1 MPVSGLRDKSY
12 QDWVTRHRQPVRLG
26 GLGLRCQAELSPAAF
41 LGALEQTLPSFV
53 GERGVCPQ
61 LAHLVGAEGDVQKRW
76 QPLIESGCRT
86 GIELVRAWDIL
97 EREAKGMADFLG
109 QEVEGVMAVTVDGVG
124 EGRTDGSTRKKLVEQ
139 REKTRGLVLGKA
151 LEQHPDQRARPVLV
165 WPQLDK
171 LSSAWLLA
179 FPGPHSGLP
188 STVFSEAVCGHLCLP
203 SPACRDR
210 LGERVG
216 KTVVDLFGDKVMA
229 EKLHGDTWRIRHD
242 NVKSE
247 LNRLCVWSQLPATC
261 EVFGLFSH
269 LIPQVGLN
277 RIEKGRKRQ
286 GMVPDFQ
293 FQVPCPTGGK
303 VSRLAEL
310 KVISCC
316 PTRYPSVAGA
326 KAVDRR
332 SNLLQGEYKK
342 KARDA
347 DKQYVGTAEGSVG
360 PVENKLL
367 QYGDLQGLVVG
378 AFGEC
383 SQDLHTLVQTIAEAR
398 VKSLGLARGRQGTE
412 AELGIVVGQV
422 RRMLST
428 TSVRAQAQ
436 CLLARMSQ
444 VGEGVGQAAKR
455 RRWAAAE
462 DERMRKERMAQWIG
476 RVRGRNIV
484 ERGQFLLD

>member
-1 MPVSGLRDKSY
+1 
-12 QDWVTRHRQPVRLG
+12 
-26 GLGLRCQAELSPAAF
+26 
-41 LGALEQTLPSFV
+41 
-53 GERGVCPQ
+53 
-61 LAHLVGAEGDVQKRW
+61 
-76 QPLIESGCRT
+76 
-86 GIELVRAWDIL
+86 
-97 EREAKGMADFLG
+97 
-109 QEVEGVMAVTVDGVG
+109 
-124 EGRTDGSTRKKLVEQ
+124 
-139 REKTRGLVLGKA
+139 
-151 LEQHPDQRARPVLV
+151 
-165 WPQLDK
+165 
-171 LSSAWLLA
+171 
-179 FPGPHSGLP
+179 
-188 STVFSEAVCGHLCLP
+188 
-203 SPACRDR
+203 
-210 LGERVG
+210 
-216 KTVVDLFGDKVMA
+216 
-229 EKLHGDTWRIRHD
+229 
-242 NVKSE
+242 
-247 LNRLCVWSQLPATC
+247 
-261 EVFGLFSH
+261 
-269 LIPQVGLN
+269 
-277 RIEKGRKRQ
+277 
-286 GMVPDFQ
+286 MVPDFQ

-378 AFGEC
+378 AFGEG
-383 SQDLHTLVQTIAEAR
+383 SQDLHTLVQTIAEAK

-484 ERGQFLLD
+484 GQFLLD